1 MCSIMPPLVCAT
13 EPPAKLN
20 LNLPSGFEANIY
32 AKLDSMPRM
41 MAFDPE
47 GNLFVTSAKAIASSC
62 CQIRTMTASLR
73 HQP

>member
-1 MCSIMPPLVCAT
+1 MLELLTYKLKSYFTLAMCGIMPPLVCAT

-47 GNLFVTSAKAIASSC
+47 GN
-62 CQIRTMTASLR
+62 
-73 HQP
+73 